1 MTARR
6 ILRRAVSVRAVA
18 SLNCCSTGKHG
29 LSVSQHA
36 MDPQLVVSELVTNA
50 HKCAPGPVLLDLRI
64 TGYTV
69 EVVVWDSDP
78 TLPIAWAA
86 DGTRAD
92 RVRRWSALWPGAQ

>member
-18 SLNCCSTGKHG
+18 RLNCCITGKHG

-36 MDPQLVVSELVTNA
+36 MDPQLVSVNWSPTPTSA
-50 HKCAPGPVLLDLRI
+50 PPGPVLLDLRI